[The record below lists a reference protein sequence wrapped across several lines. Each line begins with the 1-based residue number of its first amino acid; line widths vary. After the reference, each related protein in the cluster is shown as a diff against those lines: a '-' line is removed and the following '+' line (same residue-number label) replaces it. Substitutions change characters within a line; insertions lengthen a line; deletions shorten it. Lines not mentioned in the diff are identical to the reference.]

1 MSQQYGQPGGGPN
14 QPPQYGQ
21 GQNQG
26 GSQGQ
31 PPQYG
36 QPGSGRDNPAQQ
48 PTQYVPGPYGA
59 PPPPSYQQPQ
69 PPYGQPQPPYG
80 QPQPGQPGYTPGPAP
95 VPPFAAIKQPARQ
108 VTADG
113 FERSLTL
120 LVYLFS
126 VCAAAGVLGLGD
138 TPLALRAL
146 GGGISY
152 TVSFGL
158 NLGYFI
164 AFALPLAVISGVTT
178 GELVKFHA
186 KQALWLLIAYTV
198 IRLVVELFFLIP
210 AAGVQDILFGGVI
223 VGLLH
228 LVLVLAGAFAGVRAF
243 FNREMYSLPIIGG
256 FVK

>member
-1 MSQQYGQPGGGPN
+1 M
-14 QPPQYGQ
+14 
-21 GQNQG
+21 
-26 GSQGQ
+26 
-31 PPQYG
+31 
-36 QPGSGRDNPAQQ
+36 
-48 PTQYVPGPYGA
+48 
-59 PPPPSYQQPQ
+59 
-69 PPYGQPQPPYG
+69 
-80 QPQPGQPGYTPGPAP
+80 
-95 VPPFAAIKQPARQ
+95 KQPARQ
-108 VTADG
+108 VAADG

-120 LVYLFS
+120 VVYLFS

-138 TPLALRAL
+138 TPLALRAI

-158 NLGYFI
+158 ALGYFI

-210 AAGVQDILFGGVI
+210 ATGVQDILFNGVI

-228 LVLVLAGAFAGVRAF
+228 LILVLAGAFAGVRAF

>member
-21 GQNQG
+21 NQG

-36 QPGSGRDNPAQQ
+36 QAGSNPAQQ
-48 PTQYVPGPYGA
+48 PTQYAQGPYGA
-59 PPPPSYQQPQ
+59 PPSPAYQPQQPQ

-80 QPQPGQPGYTPGPAP
+80 QQPGQPGYTPAP
-95 VPPFAAIKQPARQ
+95 VPPMAALKQPARQ
-108 VTADG
+108 VAADG
-113 FERSLTL
+113 FERSLAL

-138 TPLALRAL
+138 TPLVLRAI

-158 NLGYFI
+158 NLGYLV
-164 AFALPLAVISGVTT
+164 AFALPLAVIYGVST
-178 GELVKFHA
+178 GELARFHA

-198 IRLVVELFFLIP
+198 IRLVIELFFLIP
-210 AAGVQDILFGGVI
+210 QTGVQDILFSGVI

-228 LVLVLAGAFAGVRAF
+228 LILVLAGAFAGVRAF
-243 FNREMYSLPIIGG
+243 FNREMYSLPVIGG